1 MIKEEN
7 ILFLNQLIETLE
19 SSLEKFKITYDKK
32 DSENF
37 NKIKKT
43 IIETQKTILEIMK

>member
-19 SSLEKFKITYDKK
+19 SSLEKFKTAYDKK

-43 IIETQKTILEIMK
+43 LIETQKTILEIMK